1 MKFPDG
7 RAVGQGP
14 AGERATL
21 EEAAERVWGGWGV
34 GSGGAR
40 SEARWE
46 AGKGGAGTWGAGSR
60 THLLVTLIAGPEG
73 AVHRLQAQA
82 EVRDAVQPHHPPGRD
97 VLHARRR
104 HGSARVRPPAG
115 RFGTRARPA
124 RPRPAEDKAPPP
136 RARAHP
142 TPSRAAPC
150 PGLTLGPPGVT
161 PQNPK
166 HFFDL
171 EFVLAQVWEKEVEET
186 KTAPRRLLNLS
197 LNNSLWVPAC
207 SLKEKL

>member
-1 MKFPDG
+1 MYSTRAAGMAQPECARLPVGPG
-7 RAVGQGP
+7 RAPAPPGP
-14 AGERATL
+14 A
-21 EEAAERVWGGWGV
+21 
-34 GSGGAR
+34 
-40 SEARWE
+40 
-46 AGKGGAGTWGAGSR
+46 
-60 THLLVTLIAGPEG
+60 
-73 AVHRLQAQA
+73 
-82 EVRDAVQPHHPPGRD
+82 QPRI
-97 VLHARRR
+97 
-104 HGSARVRPPAG
+104 
-115 RFGTRARPA
+115 
-124 RPRPAEDKAPPP
+124 RPRPP

-150 PGLTLGPPGVT
+150 PGLTLGPLGVT